1 MLKKGNA
8 FCGAEK
14 TLSANFTTKGAKEA
28 VWELIKMS
36 ITKKIQTF
44 AHDLKM
50 ENSHLESPLTTKY
63 FEKCSRGMTFLSL
76 RTGSR
81 LRGAQ

>member
-1 MLKKGNA
+1 
-8 FCGAEK
+8 
-14 TLSANFTTKGAKEA
+14 
-28 VWELIKMS
+28 MS

-63 FEKCSRGMTFLSL
+63 FEKCSRGMAFLSL

-81 LRGAQ
+81 LRGAQQILFQKWNDRFIDIRAEWLFWNNAEYIAIPE